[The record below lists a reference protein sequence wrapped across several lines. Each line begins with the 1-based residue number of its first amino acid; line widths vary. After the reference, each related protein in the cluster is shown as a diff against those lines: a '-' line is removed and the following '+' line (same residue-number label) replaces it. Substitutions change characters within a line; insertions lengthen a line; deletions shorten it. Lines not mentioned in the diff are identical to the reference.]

1 MGRKQTA
8 LALACA
14 GALAIVPAGLAM
26 SQSEPEQPALGPEQP
41 QEVPALTDAEVAAA
55 AAVAAQD
62 PGLARVIGVPTGVSA
77 AAARRVTPGA
87 IARAMTG
94 GAGARASAVGLTLQD
109 IGVWSDDAGRVVGV
123 ELTVGLPG
131 PMTITADWPTLS
143 DPDSGWSG
151 PTAHYTA
158 RNVRA
163 LTIDIDLVQRRVVNV
178 EPDGNADVDAPEG
191 TELPA
196 PADGEG
202 A

>member
-1 MGRKQTA
+1 MGRKHTA

-14 GALAIVPAGLAM
+14 GVLAIVPAGVAM

-62 PGLARVIGVPTGVSA
+62 PGLARVIGAPTAVSA
-77 AAARRVTPGA
+77 AAAGRVTAGA

-94 GAGARASAVGLTLQD
+94 GARAGTSAVGVTLED
-109 IGVWSDDAGRVVGV
+109 IGVWSDDAGQVVGV
-123 ELTVGLPG
+123 ELTVGLPA

-151 PTAHYTA
+151 TTAHYTA

-178 EPDGNADVDAPEG
+178 EPDGNADVEAPEG

-196 PADGEG
+196 PPDGEG